1 MDAPFLLCSTTS
13 IMHNQLF
20 LLNTRFNI
28 MKKILKRLALLFCI
42 VVALTACNEKAE
54 IIEEVRAIKT
64 MTISEQAASP
74 IIKLSGLVAAVDSSG
89 LSFRVGGQVLSVN
102 VDIGDYVDK
111 GKVLAVLD
119 PETYQLEVDANK
131 AGLEKAKDDVI
142 KSEAEYE
149 RQKRIFEQG
158 AGSKRSLDVAKYQ
171 YQSAKSAVDFQRAKL
186 EQAQSNLSKTKLISP
201 YNGTIALR
209 SVQPNEE
216 VLAGQKVFEI
226 NATGGME
233 VQLAI
238 PETSIDLIHLED
250 AVTITFPTLPGKS
263 TRGRITYIGSAA
275 VKANAFPVKVELI
288 DPEKVV
294 KPGMT
299 AEATLSIKNAN
310 QKPGFLVPIQ
320 ALLPSEEANQAYVF
334 KYDANTSSVKKT
346 VVRFS
351 GTEDAEVIVSD
362 GLAAG
367 DVIAVAG
374 ASFLD
379 DGLVVKLM
387 KR

>member
-1 MDAPFLLCSTTS
+1 M
-13 IMHNQLF
+13 
-20 LLNTRFNI
+20 
-28 MKKILKRLALLFCI
+28 MKKILKQLALLFCI
-42 VVALTACNEKAE
+42 LVALTACKDKAE

-64 MTISEQAASP
+64 MTISEQAASR

-89 LSFRVGGQVLSVN
+89 LSFRVGGQVVSVN
-102 VDIGDYVDK
+102 VDIGDSVAK

-131 AGLEKAKDDVI
+131 AGLEKAKDNVI
-142 KSEAEYE
+142 KSKAEYE

-171 YQSAKSAVDFQRAKL
+171 YQSAKSEVDFQIAKL
-186 EQAQSNLSKTKLISP
+186 DQAQSNLSKTKLVSP
-201 YNGTIALR
+201 YNGTIAWR

-216 VLAGQKVFEI
+216 VKAGQKVFEI

-233 VQLAI
+233 VQLAV

-263 TRGRITYIGSAA
+263 TKGRITYIGSAA
-275 VKANAFPVKVELI
+275 VKANSFPVKVELI

-320 ALLPSEEANQAYVF
+320 ALLPSEDANQAYVF

-346 VVRFS
+346 VVRYS
-351 GTEDAEVIVSD
+351 GTEDGKVIVSD
-362 GLAAG
+362 GLAVG

-374 ASFLD
+374 VSFLV
-379 DGLVVKLM
+379 DGLNVKLM
-387 KR
+387 KQ